1 MNTKSC
7 LMTIKNRYTVL
18 TNAERRVADF
28 ILNNSDKVLTM
39 SVAELSENSKSAKS
53 AIIRC
58 CKTLG
63 FKGYSELK
71 LTLAMEL
78 SKNKQLNYT
87 PYIEKHDDAGN
98 ILDKI
103 FSANIKTL
111 HDTAE
116 KINRDTIS
124 SVVNVLKEAKSV
136 YIYAVGTSA
145 GIATDFQYRMMQLG
159 RNAFCFT
166 DIASMKV
173 STMNIQKGDAAIG
186 ISHSGRTAATIDTLK
201 LAGESGASTICITS
215 YPQSPITGIS
225 DYPIEIFCD
234 EIQYPME
241 AISARIAH
249 ISVIDAIT
257 VALSA
262 KNFDEAMNRSK
273 ITHELVNSIRY

>member
-7 LMTIKNRYTVL
+7 LMTIKNRYAEL
-18 TNAERRVADF
+18 TKAERKVADY
-28 ILNNSDKVLTM
+28 ILNNPDKVLTM
-39 SVAELSENSKSAKS
+39 SVSMLSENSDTAKS

-58 CKTLG
+58 CKSLG
-63 FKGYSELK
+63 FEGYSELK
-71 LTLAMEL
+71 LSLAMEL

-87 PYIEKHDDAGN
+87 PYIEKHDDAGK

-116 KINRDTIS
+116 KIDRDTIS
-124 SVVNVLKEAKSV
+124 SVVNVLKSAKSV

-145 GIATDFQYRMMQLG
+145 GIAADFQYRMMQLG

-173 STMNIQKGDAAIG
+173 STMNIQKGDVAIG
-186 ISHSGRTAATIDTLK
+186 ISHSGRTAATIDALK
-201 LAGESGASTICITS
+201 LAGESGADTVCITS
-215 YPQSPITGIS
+215 YPGSPITDIS

-273 ITHELVNSIRY
+273 ITHELINSLRY